1 MKKRKLSIK
10 KCLIFLFILIIVLL
24 LVLLITYKSE
34 ISAVSTDTSPKTFV
48 VRQGD
53 NYFSLGERLKENNL
67 IKSTTFYK
75 LYLSLN
81 KPKNTLVSG
90 TYELNEAM
98 SVPEIIK
105 ILSDKS
111 NQSDSGVKITFRE
124 GLNVRQ
130 IAKIVERKA
139 GIPEDNFIAT
149 ASDKEYVKSL
159 EPKYWFLTDNVLN
172 DQIYYALEGYL
183 FPDTYTFNPENLTS
197 KDIIETMLDNT
208 AKKLEAYKT
217 QIESGTYNVHQILT
231 LASLIEL
238 EAKTDEDR
246 AMVSGVFYNRLNN
259 DWSLGSDVTTYYAA
273 RKNLSETL
281 TTSDL
286 NDCNGYNTRCTSMRG
301 LPVGPI
307 DNPSIS
313 SINAALNP
321 TQNSYYYFVADTN
334 KKVYFTRNANE
345 HEQIIQKLKDEG
357 KWAA

>member
-1 MKKRKLSIK
+1 MKKRRLSLR

-53 NYFSLGERLKENNL
+53 NYFSLGERLKENGL

-90 TYELNEAM
+90 NYELNKAM
-98 SVPEIIK
+98 SIPEIIK

-111 NQSDSGVKITFRE
+111 NQSDSGVQITFRE
-124 GLNVRQ
+124 GLNIRQ
-130 IAKIVERKA
+130 IAKIVERKT
-139 GIPEDNFIAT
+139 GISEGDFINT

-159 EPKYWFLTDNVLN
+159 EAKYWFLTDNVLN

-183 FPDTYTFNPENLTS
+183 FPDTYTFAPENLTS
-197 KDIIETMLDNT
+197 KDIIEKMLDNT
-208 AKKLEAYKT
+208 EKKLEQYKN
-217 QIESGTYNVHQILT
+217 QIESGTYNIHQILT

-246 AMVSGVFYNRLNN
+246 AMVAGVFYNRLNN
-259 DWSLGSDVTTYYAA
+259 NWSLGSDVTTYYAA
-273 RKNLSETL
+273 KKSLSETL
-281 TTSDL
+281 TKTDL

-313 SINAALNP
+313 SIEAAINP

-345 HEQIIQKLKDEG
+345 HEQIIEKLKDEG